1 MSTASTPLAF
11 LLDVDNTLLDNDG
24 YEHDLAAHLQQTV
37 GPEGER
43 AFWQTFEARRAQC
56 QYADYLGTVQ
66 RCFDDAQRDPRWLQ
80 VGQFML
86 DYPFEQRLYAGAM
99 EVLAQWSAQG
109 PVWLISDGDG
119 VMQPRKLRRAGLWD
133 AVAGHVRIYVH
144 KQARLA
150 DIEQL
155 CPAAHYVFVDDK
167 LTLLD
172 AVKRQWRERVTTVQ
186 PLQGHYALDL
196 SAAENGR
203 PADCA
208 IDSISTLLQADWHI
222 SPRRT
227 SMIERQKP

>member
-1 MSTASTPLAF
+1 MNRPAPVA
-11 LLDVDNTLLDNDG
+11 LLFDVDNTLLDNDG
-24 YEHDLAAHLQQTV
+24 F
-37 GPEGER
+37 ER
-43 AFWQTFEARRAQC
+43 ELRHWLDQELGAGSADRYWRAFEARRQQC
-56 QYADYLGTVQ
+56 GYADFIGAVQ
-66 RCFDDAQRDPRWLQ
+66 QCFIASGRDSRWLRA
-80 VGQFML
+80 GDRLL
-86 DYPFEQRLYAGAM
+86 DHPFERHLFPGALA
-99 EVLAQWSAQG
+99 VLEMAREIG
-109 PVWLISDGDG
+109 PTWLISDGDG

-133 AVAGHVRIYVH
+133 AVGGHVRIYEH
-144 KQARLA
+144 KERRLA
-150 DIEQL
+150 DIEGA

-167 LTLLD
+167 ARILD
-172 AVKRQWRERVTTVQ
+172 AVKAAWGRRVTTVQ